1 MPLQRRFIFNEVP
14 FKRDGGST
22 MKFKALL
29 GAALLCLPHIAQA
42 QIDTRNSCDF
52 DDIKEFVAWFQGSEA
67 NQRSATADPLDAAF
81 EEFDDKGNKLEM
93 VYEPHAHDELGWP
106 ILPLLGGD
114 FKVTFIE
121 HDADRVEYITAG
133 GMGYNHSYLFKRQPC
148 WTLVKFTHDR
158 L

>member
-1 MPLQRRFIFNEVP
+1 
-14 FKRDGGST
+14 
-22 MKFKALL
+22 MKFKAILL
-29 GAALLCLPHIAQA
+29 SATLGLPQIAQA
-42 QIDTRNSCDF
+42 QIDSRTACDF

-81 EEFDDKGNKLEM
+81 DEYDEKGKKLDM

-106 ILPLLGGD
+106 ILPHLGGD

-121 HDADRVEYITAG
+121 RDADHVEYITTG

-148 WTLVKFTHDR
+148 WALVKFTHDR

>member
-1 MPLQRRFIFNEVP
+1 MN
-14 FKRDGGST
+14 FKIILIT
-22 MKFKALL
+22 
-29 GAALLCLPHIAQA
+29 AAIGLPQIAQA
-42 QIDTRNSCDF
+42 QVDTRNACDF
-52 DDIKEFVAWFQGSEA
+52 DDIKEFVEWFQGSET

-81 EEFDDKGNKLEM
+81 EEFDEKGKKLEM

-106 ILPLLGGD
+106 ILPYLGGD

-121 HDADRVEYITAG
+121 HDADTVEYNTAG
-133 GMGYNHSYLFKRQPC
+133 GMGYNHTYLFKRQPC